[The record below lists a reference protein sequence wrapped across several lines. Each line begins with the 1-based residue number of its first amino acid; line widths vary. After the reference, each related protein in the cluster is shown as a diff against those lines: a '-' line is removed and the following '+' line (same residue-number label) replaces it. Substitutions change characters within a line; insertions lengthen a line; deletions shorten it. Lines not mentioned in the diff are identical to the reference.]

1 MPQITKVRIVNFLLN
16 DGNRLIADELFDF
29 ESESKESANT
39 LINLANGGGKS
50 VLVQLMMQ
58 PILPKAKVQ
67 KRRIE
72 SFFTKPTD
80 HSFVVLEWALDNSRQ
95 KLMTGIALA
104 ASDSSNNQDAER
116 GVQIKYYTFLSQY
129 EIYQGDCNIIS
140 LPLSS
145 KENGKFVPAAFDAVR
160 AFSKRSGSPLE
171 RYSSDDNPLWQSRL
185 AEYGIVPSEWRLIE
199 ELNSNE
205 DGLSSYFESLKKSDA
220 LIDKF
225 IIPRIEEK
233 QTQSASKEDSSLET
247 MLISYAKQF
256 SKQQEIIREG
266 EILTGFCGMLE
277 TARGQA
283 ESLWNAEDAY
293 KGSIGALFA
302 YADAL
307 GQTLNRLEDSHVQLE
322 EKQRE
327 TQEQMR
333 HIRWE
338 KESASYYEHK
348 EDLDKKEALCQ
359 KASVVREDA
368 AAQHDAAENTLRRLE
383 CARYYGQLKEIEAQF
398 SAVCEEIARR
408 ESEGESGSQL
418 AILKYSARR
427 AIQQELESV
436 QPELE
441 QKEAEAEA
449 AQASVENLA
458 SELRKAET
466 RKESANAEVVRLR
479 TLFDKQLA
487 DNDAA
492 AASLAF
498 ASFRMLDGRY
508 PECDIAT
515 WRKEKDSQIQTSQE
529 AITSA
534 NHQYALLEA
543 RREELPQKIA
553 DQKNVLRE
561 KQAALGELNQQITEY
576 EELDRQVAAI
586 CQRWDL
592 DYENRFSDQGRR
604 YLTEQAESAE
614 AEAAKDS
621 RKIEAIEEEL
631 ASIGRGTLHIPKAI
645 GDFLND
651 SGCAYISIEKYL
663 LKQQEAGHFSPERVI
678 QFLDRYP
685 HAAYG
690 ILVDDAALET
700 LQEEAVNRWLP
711 AVLPVF
717 TDKDMVALLD
727 ESAEGALTV
736 SAYARDYFQNPT
748 GFQTRMEA
756 QKSSLSA
763 HLQMLTDRKN
773 ALESDLRVLTSFSE
787 YDSAWLSKN
796 TAERHEQEAEIERE
810 IHQIAAL
817 EEELTNAKLKLAQ
830 LAVEI
835 KDQEE
840 NLRQLQVQ
848 QSAYEAFVK
857 DLEQEAQLEQALY
870 EAEGRL
876 RDARDA
882 VEDSKKLLKEAEVS
896 HQALSGQ
903 AEALQLLC
911 ARLREGERKVDGA
924 EETTEFYQDSWESLL
939 QRYNALLEV
948 QNADLKRLN
957 EDRTRLEKDRGEKE
971 KELRQRDL
979 SQEAYEGIVYTEK
992 SEDAAR
998 TALKDAE
1005 TRHKEAASAYSEAA
1019 QAMYKAEAYLEA
1031 AKNALEPFGGEPL
1044 PKSDV
1049 GRAFEARLQS
1059 VQTELRQLDAQRAEL
1074 EKRISALQRAQSK
1087 TEMALERCVRPQ
1099 TLPVVALEE
1108 DFEGQRRRLGKAIEE
1123 REQAVRSAKKQVD
1136 NTVQGM
1142 DRSYSGKSENV
1153 RQAVSNMHRLLTD
1166 ESVSGDRYYT
1176 LCEHIETNLHITQLR
1191 IAQIDTDLKEFNKTK
1206 EDLLHQCTLQ
1216 GRMVY
1221 EGLRRIES
1229 NSKLKIQDRR
1239 RAMLR
1244 FGIPEQVDEHV
1255 AKTAIAAELEKGT
1268 EEIVRRMAADDT
1280 QESELRKLAQRTVG
1294 SKRLLRSYIGKE
1306 SIQIKAYKIDRN
1318 PENSDYRT
1326 WEDTQVKNS
1335 GAEKFVVY
1343 LAVILALM
1351 AYARDAYEGIGGEK
1365 NRSVLILDNPFG
1377 PISSKHVLEPMFDI
1391 ARNYHV
1397 QMICLSDIGK
1407 SDILSC
1413 FDLVIRAV
1421 VRKFSLN
1428 SKEWLTHEGNETIEH
1443 GFYRSEQLK
1452 LTSKS

>member
-29 ESESKESANT
+29 ESESKGPANT

-58 PILPKAKVQ
+58 PILPKARVQ

-104 ASDSSNNQDAER
+104 ASDSAASQEAER
-116 GVQIKYYTFLSQY
+116 GFQIKYYTFLSQY
-129 EIYQGDCNIIS
+129 ETYQGDCNIIS
-140 LPLSS
+140 LPLSC

-160 AFSKRSGSPLE
+160 TLSKRSGSSLE
-171 RYSSDDNPLWQSRL
+171 RYFSDDNPRWQSRL
-185 AEYGIVPSEWRLIE
+185 AEYGIEPSEWRLIE

-220 LIDKF
+220 LIDRF

-277 TARGQA
+277 AARGQA
-283 ESLWNAEDAY
+283 EALWNAEDAY
-293 KGSIGALFA
+293 NGSVGALFA

-307 GQTLNRLEDSHVQLE
+307 GQTLNRLEDSRLQLE
-322 EKQRE
+322 GKQSETRE
-327 TQEQMR
+327 RMR

-338 KESASYYEHK
+338 QASSSYYERQDDWD
-348 EDLDKKEALCQ
+348 EKEAICQ
-359 KASVVREDA
+359 KATAAKEDA
-368 AAQHDAAENTLRRLE
+368 AAQRDAAANTLRRLE
-383 CARYYGQLKEIEAQF
+383 CARYYGQLKEIEAHF
-398 SAVCEEIARR
+398 SAVCEEITRR
-408 ESEGESGSQL
+408 ESEGEAGSRL

-427 AIQQELESV
+427 AIQQELESL
-436 QPELE
+436 QPELS
-441 QKEAEAEA
+441 QKKSDVEA

-508 PECDIAT
+508 PECDIAA
-515 WRKEKDSQIQTSQE
+515 WRKEKDSQIQTDQE
-529 AITSA
+529 AIASA
-534 NHQYALLEA
+534 KQRHDLLDA

-553 DQKNVLRE
+553 DQRT
-561 KQAALGELNQQITEY
+561 ALGEKRAALAELNRQIANY

-586 CQRWDL
+586 CKKWDL
-592 DYENRFSDQGRR
+592 NYENRFSDQGRR
-604 YLTEQAESAE
+604 YLTEQIEAAE

-621 RKIEAIEEEL
+621 RIIEALEEEL
-631 ASIGRGTLHIPKAI
+631 AAIGRGTLHIPKAI
-645 GDFLND
+645 GDFLTD

-663 LKQQEAGHFSPERVI
+663 LKQQEAGLLSPERVL
-678 QFLDRYP
+678 QLLERYP

-690 ILVDDAALET
+690 ILVEEAALDA
-700 LQEEAVNRWLP
+700 LQEEAANRWLP

-717 TDKDMVALLD
+717 TDKDMLALLD
-727 ESAEGALTV
+727 ESAKDALTV

-748 GFQTRMEA
+748 GFQAGMEEK
-756 QKSSLSA
+756 KSSLSA
-763 HLQMLTDRKN
+763 HRQMLSDRKDS
-773 ALESDLRVLTSFSE
+773 LESDLRVLTSFSE
-787 YDSAWLSKN
+787 YDSAWLTQN
-796 TAERHEQEAEIERE
+796 TDKRYEQEAEIGRE
-810 IHQIAAL
+810 THQIGAL
-817 EEELTNAKLKLAQ
+817 EEELTNAKLNLAQ
-830 LAVEI
+830 LAAEI
-835 KDQEE
+835 KDREE
-840 NLRQLQVQ
+840 NLRQLQAQ
-848 QSAYEAFVK
+848 QSAFEAFVK
-857 DLEQEAQLEQALY
+857 DLEKEAQLKQELY
-870 EAEGRL
+870 EAERSL
-876 RDARDA
+876 RAARDA
-882 VEDSKKLLKEAEVS
+882 VTDSNKLLKKAEAR
-896 HQALSGQ
+896 HQALCEQ
-903 AEALQLLC
+903 VETLQQLC
-911 ARLREGERKVDGA
+911 ARLQEGERKVDGA
-924 EETTEFYQDSWESLL
+924 VETTELYQDRWEILL
-939 QRYNALLEV
+939 QRYDALLEA
-948 QNADLKRLN
+948 QNADLKRLS
-957 EDRTRLEKDRGEKE
+957 EDRARLEKDRGEKE
-971 KELRQRDL
+971 KELRRRGL
-979 SQEAYEGIVYTEK
+979 PQESYEGIVYTEK
-992 SEDAAR
+992 NEDAAR
-998 TALKDAE
+998 IALSDAE
-1005 TRHKEAASAYSEAA
+1005 VRYKEAANAFSEAT
-1019 QAMYKAEAYLEA
+1019 QARYKAEAYLDA
-1031 AKNALEPFGGEPL
+1031 AEKALDPFGGEPL
-1044 PKSDV
+1044 PKSEV
-1049 GRAFEARLQS
+1049 GQAFEARLQS
-1059 VQTELRQLDAQRAEL
+1059 AQTELRQLEDQRAKL
-1074 EKRISALQRAQSK
+1074 DKRISALQRSQGK
-1087 TEMALERCVRPQ
+1087 TEMALERRARPQ
-1099 TLPVVALEE
+1099 ILPAVALDE
-1108 DFEGQRRRLGKAIEE
+1108 DFEGQRRRMGKTIEE

-1136 NTVQGM
+1136 DTVQGM
-1142 DRSYSGKSENV
+1142 DRSYSAKSENV
-1153 RQAVSNMHRLLTD
+1153 RQAVSNLHRLLTD
-1166 ESVSGDRYYT
+1166 ESVPGDRYYT

-1191 IAQIDTDLKEFNKTK
+1191 IAQINTDLEEFNKTK

-1229 NSKLKIQDRR
+1229 NSKLQIQGKRC
-1239 RAMLR
+1239 AMLK
-1244 FGIPEQVDEHV
+1244 FVMPEQVDENV
-1255 AKTAIAAELEKGT
+1255 AKTSIAAELEKGT
-1268 EEIVRRMAADDT
+1268 EEIVRRMTADDT

-1294 SKRLLRSYIGKE
+1294 SKRLLRSYIRQE

-1318 PENSDYRT
+1318 PENSGYRT